1 MKNKR
6 FLVLL
11 TITAA
16 LSGLATGCF
25 GGDDPAEQVIVDETP
40 TPEPTQEPTP
50 EPTIAPDVQD
60 TTYTS
65 IDGAV
70 TIKLPDATWANKSD
84 AEDMISFESPEQ
96 GKILVL
102 HGAGEEDM
110 SSAMIPNTQ
119 DLAAAL
125 EQASDLEQGTD
136 FEIQNYNSTNV
147 NGVGIYSYT
156 VKYLNTEKSGG
167 YAYAVKK
174 VYANESE
181 YYSITGSVVNDA
193 SLTGIQTAVD
203 SFQIIGASSTLAVAD
218 TTADGTTDG
227 TADGTQTTD
236 GTASGDSATGTDGQA
251 SSTTGNSG
259 GFTQE
264 QLTDTNQT
272 RTIYR
277 NSDGHPLVITPDG
290 SGNWVDSQGNT
301 YRFANNE
308 DVYDQNDVDYYWH
321 GEGADVYYM
330 PVE

>member
-65 IDGAV
+65 SDGAV

-147 NGVGIYSYT
+147 NGVGVYSYT

-218 TTADGTTDG
+218 T